1 MGNGCMASKGLR
13 GGIDEAASLIELRSR
28 VEMLECAVFGKNG
41 KKPAAKPSGEF
52 HGATGGLRFLVSDG
66 FFDQKRAFGDIKE
79 ALARHNYHYSKQAVQ
94 TPLNALS
101 KPGSLLVSFREGGR
115 KVYAKRK

>member
-1 MGNGCMASKGLR
+1 MASKGLR
-13 GGIDEAASLIELRSR
+13 GGIEAAALLIELRSR
-28 VEMLECAVFGKNG
+28 VEMLERAVFGKNG
-41 KKPAAKPSGEF
+41 KKPAKPSGGF
-52 HGATGGLRFLVSDG
+52 QGATGGLRFLVSDG